1 MKLLTVA
8 EYAELHDITTQ
19 AVYKKINRLKT
30 ITQERNGKTVTM
42 IVIED
47 SEDNNS
53 APISKEDNPETATPT
68 PNNQPNATNDNPETE
83 EEPTDKTNSED
94 ATTTP
99 SYQPTATDTNIIE
112 MLKEIIAE
120 KDKQIAKLQDT
131 TDKLTQLLSRSQ
143 ELEAMTHKLLLGQGE
158 IKTADNGSIEVVET
172 EQTTEGQ
179 TTAQP
184 KQKKKLF
191 QWLFG

>member
-19 AVYKKINRLKT
+19 AVYKKINRLNT

-47 SEDNNS
+47 NEDIKS

-68 PNNQPNATNDNPETE
+68 PNNQPNTTNDNPETE
-83 EEPTDKTNSED
+83 EKPTDKTNPET
-94 ATTTP
+94 ATPTQ
-99 SYQPTATDTNIIE
+99 SYQPSATDTNIIE
-112 MLKEIIAE
+112 MLKDIIAE
-120 KDKQIAKLQDT
+120 KDKQIAKLQET

-143 ELEAMTHKLLLGQGE
+143 ELEAMTHKLLLAQGE
-158 IKTADNGSIEVVET
+158 TQTTDKGNIEVVET
-172 EQTTEGQ
+172 EQTTEEQ
-179 TTAQP
+179 TAPPP
-184 KQKKKLF
+184 KQKKKLL